1 MTMKTQE
8 REWKEIMNEVAK
20 SMAYIATRRKEMND
34 DASRY
39 ARLMTVDG
47 DECLLKRFYADALL
61 EVGRVLSVPYT
72 ADARLQA
79 LIHLEI
85 RRYATAYVTAHW
97 LHTVAPEEAGFYEVL
112 SARLLDHVS
121 EMAYR
126 RRSYKPTRR
135 RMQPF

>member
-1 MTMKTQE
+1 MKTQE
-8 REWKEIMNEVAK
+8 NEWKEIMQEVMK
-20 SMAYIATRRKEMND
+20 NIAYITTRRQEMKE

-47 DECLLKRFYADALL
+47 DECLLKRFYADALT
-61 EVGRVLSVPYT
+61 EADRVLSIPYT
-72 ADARLQA
+72 ADVRQQA
-79 LIHLEI
+79 LIHMEVK
-85 RRYATAYVTAHW
+85 RYATAYVTAHW

-121 EMAYR
+121 ELAYR
-126 RRSYKPTRR
+126 RRSNRPTRR